1 MTEHSGSAAKP
12 LLAAVLVL
20 VVALPAGYYGFHM
33 LMGQQTETHS
43 VVLDMKTETLNEIR
57 SIGTKTA
64 DELKKL
70 NDNVGAGGADRI
82 TAELQ
87 SLKQMTEAIQAQ
99 QKAMS
104 EGMNQL
110 LSKQGG
116 NAMGV
121 RQTAPDENVTIAETL
136 YFDIAKSGG
145 PLIDKGVAK
154 IVPTLKEHMGKAPC
168 RIYVTGFADTLGNDL
183 SNLKLS
189 NERADYVAAKLRAA
203 GLEVYSVEAWGE
215 RRLKIN
221 TYDGVKNENN
231 RRVVIEM
238 HCGKKMPPSAQSS

>member
-1 MTEHSGSAAKP
+1 MTENKGSAAKP
-12 LLAAVLVL
+12 LLAAVVVL
-20 VVALPAGYYGFHM
+20 AVALPAGYYGFHM
-33 LMGQQTETHS
+33 LMGQQSETHS
-43 VVLDMKTETLNEIR
+43 VVLDMKNETLNEIR

-70 NDNVGAGGADRI
+70 NDNVGTGGTDKI

-87 SLKQMTEAIQAQ
+87 SLKEMTEAIQAQ

-104 EGMNQL
+104 EGMSQL
-110 LSKQGG
+110 LSKQNGPS
-116 NAMGV
+116 MGV
-121 RQTAPDENVTIAETL
+121 RQTAPDENVTLAETL
-136 YFDIAKSGG
+136 YFDVAKSGG

-154 IVPTLKEHMGKAPC
+154 IVPTLKEHLGKAPC

-183 SNLKLS
+183 ANLKLS
-189 NERADYVAAKLRAA
+189 NERADYVAAKLRTA
-203 GLEVYSVEAWGE
+203 GLDVYSVEAWGE

-238 HCGKKMPPSAQSS
+238 HCGKKLPPPSRSS